1 MRLNTWYAATAALMT
16 AMLTGPVIAGDNVE
30 APELRFGS
38 VAMNIPAEMHQRLK
52 PLTKYLSES
61 LKRPVSLKLSPDMG
75 AAIKNLVSNEVEL
88 AYLTPVAY
96 IRAHDAGGAKVV
108 VKTIT
113 QNEGSFQLVIAV
125 RKDSP
130 IQTVADLAGKTF
142 AFGDKA
148 ALLQRAAVVGAGMPI
163 EKLGEHKFIGHYD
176 NIARGVANGDFDAG
190 ILKDTIAYKWEQQG
204 LRIIYKS
211 PALPPYNIAA
221 SKNLDEATMAA
232 LRKAFLALD
241 KNRPEHAEVIQAL
254 DKDYDGFAPTS
265 DAEYDVVREL
275 IKPFNNG

>member
-1 MRLNTWYAATAALMT
+1 MFMKIWRAITLFASVCVAGTIQAADS
-16 AMLTGPVIAGDNVE
+16 AGLQ
-30 APELRFGS
+30 ELRFGS

-52 PLTKYLSES
+52 PLTKYLTDT
-61 LKRPVSLKLSPDMG
+61 LKRPVSLKLSPDMP
-75 AAIKNLVSNEVEL
+75 AAIANLVTNEVEL

-96 IRAHDAGGAKVV
+96 IRARDKGGAKLV

-113 QNEGSFQLVIAV
+113 QNEGSFQLVIVV
-125 RKDSP
+125 RSDSA
-130 IQTVADLAGKTF
+130 IKTVADLAGKTF

-148 ALLQRAAVVGAGMPI
+148 ALLQRATVVGAGMPI

-204 LRIIYKS
+204 LRIVYKS

-221 SKNLDEATMAA
+221 SKQVDDATITA
-232 LRKAFLALD
+232 LREAFLALD
-241 KNRPEHAEVIQAL
+241 KNRPEHAEVIKAL
-254 DKDYDGFAPTS
+254 DKDYDGFALTS

-275 IKPFNNG
+275 IKPFN

>member
-1 MRLNTWYAATAALMT
+1 MLMKIWCVSLFAAVGISGTLQAADS
-16 AMLTGPVIAGDNVE
+16 ADSQ
-30 APELRFGS
+30 ELRFGS

-52 PLTKYLSES
+52 PLTKYLTDK
-61 LKRPVSLKLSPDMG
+61 LKRPVNLKLSPDMP
-75 AAIKNLVSNEVEL
+75 AAIANLVNNEVEL

-96 IRAHDAGGAKVV
+96 IRAHDKGGAKLV

-113 QNEGSFQLVIAV
+113 QNEGSFQLVIVV
-125 RKDSP
+125 RSNSAIK
-130 IQTVADLAGKTF
+130 TVSDLAGKTF

-148 ALLQRAAVVGAGMPI
+148 ALLQRATVVGAGMPI

-204 LRIIYKS
+204 LRIVYKS

-221 SKNLDEATMAA
+221 SRQVDNATLAA
-232 LRKAFLALD
+232 IREAFLALD
-241 KNRPEHAEVIQAL
+241 KNRPEHAEVIKAL